1 MNSDAHSAWR
11 DSQGRRLV
19 DYPRPSLAVDVALM
33 TVTPHTG
40 QLAALLVRRDEPLD
54 GRRWALP
61 GTFVHER
68 ERLAEAVLRLLRDK
82 CGISGLA
89 PRQLHVFDEPDR
101 DPRGWVISVAHADT
115 VPYDRISR
123 QVEERSDLH
132 LAPVAPPDGPRPP
145 LPDGQA
151 TLPAGHEEI
160 LGLAVRDLRTRYRNA
175 ADPDRLLNDH
185 FTIRQLQQ
193 IHDAVAGEVSHKDA
207 FRRFAD
213 DKIEGTEHLDRSGP
227 GRPAQLYRR
236 RDPDAVPV
244 AATRAAETA
253 YSVDELLAAVA
264 EYARSVDR
272 VTIQG
277 YASWARATGRPSEA
291 LVRRRLSAELGGWS
305 GIVRAAAAARSR
317 PRR

>member
-1 MNSDAHSAWR
+1 MKADAHPAWR
-11 DSQGRRLV
+11 DSHGRRLV

-40 QLAALLVRRDEPLD
+40 QLAVLLVRRDEPLD

-82 CGISGLA
+82 CDISGLA
-89 PRQLHVFDEPDR
+89 PRQLHVFDDPDR

-123 QVEERSDLH
+123 QVDERPDLH
-132 LAPVAPPDGPRPP
+132 LAPVAPPGGSRPA
-145 LPDGQA
+145 LPDRQA
-151 TLPAGHEEI
+151 TLPADHEEI
-160 LGLAVRDLRTRYRNA
+160 LARAVRDLRTRYRNA

-193 IHDAVAGEVSHKDA
+193 IHDAVDGRVSHKDA

-213 DKIEGTEHLDRSGP
+213 DKIEGTEHVDRSGP

-236 RDPDAVPV
+236 RDTT
-244 AATRAAETA
+244 AASLAPAPAGAA
-253 YSVDELLAAVA
+253 YSADDLLAAIA
-264 EYARSVDR
+264 EYAKSVDR

-277 YASWARATGRPSEA
+277 YASWARSTGRPSEA
-291 LVRRRLSAELGGWS
+291 LIRRRLSVELGGWS
-305 GIVRAAAAARSR
+305 GIVRAATGAAGSR
-317 PRR
+317 PHR